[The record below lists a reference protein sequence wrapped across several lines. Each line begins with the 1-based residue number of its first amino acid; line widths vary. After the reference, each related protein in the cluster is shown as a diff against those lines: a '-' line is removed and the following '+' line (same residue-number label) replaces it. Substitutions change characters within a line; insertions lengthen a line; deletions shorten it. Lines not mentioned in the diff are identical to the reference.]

1 MQSKQS
7 HYNITYDD
15 FNDSYLCNIDGETIS
30 ANFVGEILSYI
41 AKLYDYEPKIIYSE
55 LHYAKVLE
63 DELNITIKLDFS
75 YQEDVV
81 KLYMIRKEFLD
92 GSKVYRSA
100 GVYDKWT
107 HSGKC
112 WSNGAFK
119 SFLNYSKLTLD
130 VLKRDAI
137 TYKITVI
144 EVDIDSVTIEET
156 PILEWCMTN
165 LIKEG
170 K

>member
-1 MQSKQS
+1 M
-7 HYNITYDD
+7 
-15 FNDSYLCNIDGETIS
+15 
-30 ANFVGEILSYI
+30 
-41 AKLYDYEPKIIYSE
+41 
-55 LHYAKVLE
+55 
-63 DELNITIKLDFS
+63 
-75 YQEDVV
+75 

-112 WSNGAFK
+112 RSNGSFK

-130 VLKRDAI
+130 VLKSDAI
-137 TYKITVI
+137 TYKIKVI
-144 EVDIDSVTIEET
+144 EIDIDNATIVET

>member
-1 MQSKQS
+1 M
-7 HYNITYDD
+7 
-15 FNDSYLCNIDGETIS
+15 
-30 ANFVGEILSYI
+30 
-41 AKLYDYEPKIIYSE
+41 
-55 LHYAKVLE
+55 
-63 DELNITIKLDFS
+63 
-75 YQEDVV
+75 

-92 GSKVYRSA
+92 GVKVYRSA

-107 HSGKC
+107 NYGKC

-130 VLKRDAI
+130 ILKRDAT

-144 EVDIDSVTIEET
+144 EVDIDNAKITET
-156 PILEWCMTN
+156 PILEWCMIN
-165 LIKEG
+165 LIKE

>member
-1 MQSKQS
+1 M
-7 HYNITYDD
+7 
-15 FNDSYLCNIDGETIS
+15 
-30 ANFVGEILSYI
+30 
-41 AKLYDYEPKIIYSE
+41 
-55 LHYAKVLE
+55 
-63 DELNITIKLDFS
+63 
-75 YQEDVV
+75 

-137 TYKITVI
+137 TYKIMVI
-144 EVDIDSVTIEET
+144 DNLKKKGCVVEYETKNSIMGVDCKFILIDLV
-156 PILEWCMTN
+156 
-165 LIKEG
+165 
-170 K
+170 

>member
-1 MQSKQS
+1 M
-7 HYNITYDD
+7 
-15 FNDSYLCNIDGETIS
+15 
-30 ANFVGEILSYI
+30 
-41 AKLYDYEPKIIYSE
+41 
-55 LHYAKVLE
+55 
-63 DELNITIKLDFS
+63 
-75 YQEDVV
+75 

-92 GSKVYRSA
+92 GSKVYHSA

-137 TYKITVI
+137 TYKIMVI
-144 EVDIDSVTIEET
+144 EVDIDNATIVET
-156 PILEWCMTN
+156 PIIEWCMTN